1 MAKKI
6 QEYITY
12 LSPEFIYIP
21 FDNMETL
28 RIKKSKNVYHNMSLG
43 TRNDGTQIFSP
54 VSGRIIGVKEM
65 DFKNNRY
72 NSLVIENNFI
82 DKKEVLNPLRNVSKL
97 KKSEIVE
104 SLNKYGLGKNLN
116 SKTTLVVN
124 SLYDK
129 KYDLKDMVINYES
142 YEEILEAIDEF
153 MNVFNIKN
161 CYICVDKND
170 LYSISAYEKYINAF
184 LNICMVHSNK
194 KFRNNNNVAFYNV
207 EDILAIHKAMCLDYM
222 YDNTIITINDGDTT
236 IVKVKL
242 YTSLYELLKALKISF
257 NNKYVYVDKKEIN
270 NIKDFVID
278 RDVRSVI
285 VRDKK

>member
-12 LSPEFIYIP
+12 LSPEFIYVP
-21 FDNMETL
+21 YDKMELL
-28 RIKKSKNVYHNMSLG
+28 RIKKSKHVFHNMSLG
-43 TRNDGTQIFSP
+43 TKSDGKPIFSP
-54 VSGRIIGVKEM
+54 VSGNVIGVKEM
-65 DFKNNRY
+65 LYKNGRQQ
-72 NSLVIENNFI
+72 SLVIENDFI
-82 DKKEVLNPLRNVSKL
+82 DKKEKLNPLRNVSKL

-104 SLNKYGLGKNLN
+104 SLTKYGLESNIN

-124 SLYDK
+124 SLYNK

-278 RDVRSVI
+278 RNVRSVI